1 MTSRERQAGGQVRPR
16 SQPSRPSWN
25 CAFGLSDSCTVL
37 TQSRFPRDVTV
48 HVNQRKTRLRLV
60 WNFAVLGNRVT
71 DDDTPGG
78 TWAPSAPR
86 LRQSVRAAA
95 PSAIRPHRD
104 TQLLSASV
112 NPRVESGTR
121 VTRERHVRPD
131 MAFISLL
138 FHYGHGNI
146 LLFEITVRGES
157 YYPEFHFRLVQG
169 LWVQQDGKRLPG
181 RHTEFRGT
189 SWW

>member
-37 TQSRFPRDVTV
+37 TQSRFPR
-48 HVNQRKTRLRLV
+48 NQRKTRLRLV
-60 WNFAVLGNRVT
+60 RNFAGKPCHRRRHSRGYLGAQRAT
-71 DDDTPGG
+71 
-78 TWAPSAPR
+78 SA
-86 LRQSVRAAA
+86 SVCACGR
-95 PSAIRPHRD
+95 PVRPVRPVRDLSARRHA
-104 TQLLSASV
+104 QLLSASV

-146 LLFEITVRGES
+146 LLFEIMVRGES

>member
-37 TQSRFPRDVTV
+37 TQSRFPR
-48 HVNQRKTRLRLV
+48 NQRKTRLRLV
-60 WNFAVLGNRVT
+60 RNFAVSGSHVT

-112 NPRVESGTR
+112 HPRVESGTR
-121 VTRERHVRPD
+121 VTCERHVRPD

>member
-1 MTSRERQAGGQVRPR
+1 MELRIRAQRFLHGFDTVSISQECNCARESKEDQASFGLELRSVGKPCHRRRHSRGYLGAQRATSASVCACGRPVRPV
-16 SQPSRPSWN
+16 RPVRD
-25 CAFGLSDSCTVL
+25 LSA
-37 TQSRFPRDVTV
+37 RR
-48 HVNQRKTRLRLV
+48 H
-60 WNFAVLGNRVT
+60 A
-71 DDDTPGG
+71 
-78 TWAPSAPR
+78 
-86 LRQSVRAAA
+86 
-95 PSAIRPHRD
+95 
-104 TQLLSASV
+104 QLLSASV

-146 LLFEITVRGES
+146 LLFEIMVRGES